1 MLLTTYLLLII
12 SSLIYFEL
20 NLIANQWLRISLYII
35 FTVSIYYFNHRL
47 IQKLLNKTK
56 KISNGKYDTSIAP
69 SNFWGHFKLFAKYIQ
84 KIKKQVINLTFE
96 IQVASSQVS
105 SISEQVQLTVNESTA
120 FAQELL
126 TETTTMRNL
135 NEKNQQIIDDLVDK
149 VDQVKKLSTTSKE
162 IINNSQANIMEI
174 VQTIND
180 IQASTDHTVTN
191 VKALE
196 SSSKKIND
204 IINTVN
210 DISQQT
216 NLLALNAAIES
227 ARAISNTDDNNSG
240 RRRAGQ
246 GFAVVADEIRELAD
260 DSQQAVG
267 QIKEL
272 IKNVRSKVTD
282 VTKITNKNV
291 EIVATGVEKANQIEA
306 SLEKM
311 QQMIAKQFSLI
322 SDIHD
327 QVSNLDEIRDETIN
341 SVEEVYQSVNQ
352 HTNKIEDIQTL
363 GNKLN
368 DSVNTLSQLVDDTD
382 LFAEKE
388 FKAEAEEKAT
398 ETKRIIEN
406 KLLNNEQ
413 FNSLDPEIH
422 QQLLDQLISNHDFI
436 EAIWTNKTDGE
447 FIYSNPPAGL
457 ANAKVRD
464 WFQTTITGEEF
475 LSEIY
480 VSSITHR
487 PCVTVSVP
495 IFSQGEIVGVIG
507 ADIKIKIQN

>member
-1 MLLTTYLLLII
+1 MLLITYLLLIV

-20 NLIANQWLRISLYII
+20 NVIANQWLRISLYII
-35 FTVSIYYFNHRL
+35 FTLSIYYFNHRS
-47 IQKLLNKTK
+47 IQNLLNKTK
-56 KISNGKYDTSIAP
+56 KISNGKYDTSINP
-69 SNFWGHFKLFAKYIQ
+69 NNFFGQFKLFAKYIQ
-84 KIKKQVINLTFE
+84 QVKKQVVNLTFE

-126 TETTTMRNL
+126 TETTTMRSL
-135 NEKNQQIIDDLVDK
+135 NEKNQQIIDDLVEK
-149 VDQVKKLSTTSKE
+149 VDQVKKLSNTSKE
-162 IINNSQANIMEI
+162 IINNSQSNIMEI

-180 IQASTDHTVTN
+180 IQSSTDHTVAN
-191 VKALE
+191 VKELE

-227 ARAISNTDDNNSG
+227 ARAVSNTDDNSSG

-272 IKNVRSKVTD
+272 IKDVRSKVTD
-282 VTKITNKNV
+282 VTDITNKNV
-291 EIVATGVEKANQIEA
+291 EIVATGVEKANQIET

-311 QQMIAKQFSLI
+311 QQMIAEQFSLI
-322 SDIHD
+322 SDIHN

-352 HTNKIEDIQTL
+352 QTDKIESIQTL
-363 GNKLN
+363 GSRLN
-368 DSVNTLSQLVDDTD
+368 DSVNNLSQLVDNTD
-382 LFAEKE
+382 LFAEE
-388 FKAEAEEKAT
+388 EIKAEAEEKAA
-398 ETKRIIEN
+398 EVKKIIED

-413 FNSLDPEIH
+413 FNSLDSVVH
-422 QQLLDQLISNHDFI
+422 QKLLDELINKHEFI

-475 LSEIY
+475 LSEVY

-495 IFSQGEIVGVIG
+495 IFNKGEVVGVIG
-507 ADIKIKIQN
+507 ADIKIKI